1 MNVPSLLGQWINI
14 YHWKTNLDMPYC
26 ILMYIIIQIN
36 KRGSWLSMETTAE
49 LGNTDIFQIKHNI
62 SDTLWNGEFF
72 YYWAVTGYNG
82 TKTLVEQSDRK
93 ILRAIFRF
101 CVQARKNV
109 ELLRRRSQRQ
119 RERQW
124 KTLRIWLV
132 KWWGK
137 ISVLQVRQFRA
148 VPSKTTTWNY
158 HICCFDG
165 HFNK

>member
-26 ILMYIIIQIN
+26 ILMNIIIQIN

-101 CVQARKNV
+101 CVKARKNV
-109 ELLRRRSQRQ
+109 AFAATKSTSTWTSMKNIKNLISQVMR
-119 RERQW
+119 
-124 KTLRIWLV
+124 K
-132 KWWGK
+132 
-137 ISVLQVRQFRA
+137 
-148 VPSKTTTWNY
+148 
-158 HICCFDG
+158 
-165 HFNK
+165 NKCAAGAAI